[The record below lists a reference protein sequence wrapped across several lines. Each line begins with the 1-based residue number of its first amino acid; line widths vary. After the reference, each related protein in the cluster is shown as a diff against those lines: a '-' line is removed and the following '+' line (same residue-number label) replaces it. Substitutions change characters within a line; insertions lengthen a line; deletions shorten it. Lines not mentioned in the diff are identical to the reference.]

1 MVIIGPMEFLTLD
14 LIKGQLRLDDIQT
27 ELEGDLLEMYGE
39 SAEQTVLN
47 LIRRSIDDL
56 TDEYEAVPRPLV
68 LAALMLVD
76 LSYQHRTMVTQ
87 ANLSA
92 VPYTFDLLIKPYM
105 RLTTASGGGE
115 DVPDGALFSADGRLL
130 VSADGFVLTAG

>member
-1 MVIIGPMEFLTLD
+1 MEFLTLD

>member
-1 MVIIGPMEFLTLD
+1 MEFLTLD
-14 LIKGQLRLDDIQT
+14 LIKGQLRLDESQA
-27 ELEGDLLEMYGE
+27 ELEGELLEMYGE

-47 LIRRSIDDL
+47 LIRRSMDEL
-56 TDEYEAVPRPLV
+56 TDEYGAVPRPLV

-76 LSYQHRTMVTQ
+76 LSYQHRTMVTP

-105 RLTTASGGGE
+105 RLTTESGGGE
-115 DVPDGALFSADGRLL
+115 VPDGALFSADGQLL
-130 VSADGFVLTAG
+130 VSADGFVLTAE

>member
-1 MVIIGPMEFLTLD
+1 MEFLTFD
-14 LIKGQLRLDDIQT
+14 LIKGQLRLDDIQA

>member
-1 MVIIGPMEFLTLD
+1 MEFLTLD

-130 VSADGFVLTAG
+130 VSADGFVLTAE

>member
-1 MVIIGPMEFLTLD
+1 MEFLTFD
-14 LIKGQLRLDDIQT
+14 LIKGQLRLDDSQAA
-27 ELEGDLLEMYGE
+27 LERDLLEMYGE

-47 LIRRSIDDL
+47 LIRRTVGDLDDESG
-56 TDEYEAVPRPLV
+56 DVPRPLV

-87 ANLSA
+87 ANLSV

-105 RLTTASGGGE
+105 RLTTGSGSGG

>member
-1 MVIIGPMEFLTLD
+1 MEFLTLD

-105 RLTTASGGGE
+105 RLTTANGSGGN
-115 DVPDGALFSADGRLL
+115 VPDGALFSADGRLL
-130 VSADGFVLTAG
+130 VSADGFVLTAE

>member
-1 MVIIGPMEFLTLD
+1 MEFLTLD
-14 LIKGQLRLDDIQT
+14 LIKGQLRLDDIQM

-47 LIRRSIDDL
+47 LIRRSIDEL
-56 TDEYEAVPRPLV
+56 TDEYGAVPRPLV